1 MCYIMPQ
8 SYINAVNGKINI
20 ILLCFFFDVFSIL
33 RFGVTIPN
41 YPEWGYLRDVPPDSD
56 VGEQLF

>member
-20 ILLCFFFDVFSIL
+20 VLLCFFSIL

-56 VGEQLF
+56 VSEQLF